1 MSNIFEKREFPQ
13 NELPADFLSVW
24 NDFVVY
30 YSQKYKEVKFEKIEG
45 RELGKF
51 YICARPKRDAA
62 GTTTFAAIR
71 KIENDSIIFQ
81 LTESLSEKKCS
92 SKEEFADALFFLMDA
107 PYTQAALRVME
118 RINENGPFEGFIHDR
133 VPYEITE
140 NSIKFSVDVENCD
153 MLLSIVNSDQIN
165 EAEKIGKESTCLRAR
180 IIPNVYPQTST
191 ILNRE
196 PGFYKYI
203 SFNGFLFDCK
213 QVIQNGDGSI
223 QFTGAFIR
231 NMRM

>member
-1 MSNIFEKREFPQ
+1 MSNIFERREFAQ
-13 NELPADFLSVW
+13 NELSADFLSVW
-24 NDFVVY
+24 KDFVAY
-30 YSQKYKEVKFEKIEG
+30 YSQIYKNVKFEKIEG
-45 RELGKF
+45 RELGRF
-51 YICARPKRDAA
+51 YICARPIRDAA
-62 GTTTFAAIR
+62 GTTTFAVVK
-71 KIENDSIIFQ
+71 KISDDSISFQ
-81 LTESLSEKKCS
+81 LTESLSEKKCL
-92 SKEEFADALFFLMDA
+92 SKEDFADALFFLMDA
-107 PYTQAALRVME
+107 PYTQSALRVME

-133 VPYEITE
+133 APYEITE
-140 NSIKFSVDVENCD
+140 NSIKFSVDKDNCD
-153 MLLSIVNSDQIN
+153 SLLRIANDDHLN
-165 EAEKIGKESTCLRAR
+165 EAEKIGKESTCLSAR

>member
-1 MSNIFEKREFPQ
+1 MSNIFEKKEFEE
-13 NELPADFLSVW
+13 NELPADYLSVW
-24 NDFVVY
+24 NDFVTF
-30 YSQKYKEVKFEKIEG
+30 YSQKYKKIKFEKIEG
-45 RELGKF
+45 QELGKF

-62 GTTTFAAIR
+62 GTTTFATI
-71 KIENDSIIFQ
+71 KKQGNDSIIFQ

-92 SKEEFADALFFLMDA
+92 SGDEFAEALFFLMKA
-107 PYTQAALRVME
+107 SYTQSVLRVME

-133 VPYEITE
+133 APYEITE

-153 MLLSIVNSDQIN
+153 KLLSIVNSDQIN
-165 EAEKIGKESTCLRAR
+165 EEEKIGKESTCLSAR